1 MHRINREELSVQF
14 AVAMK
19 VALRQ
24 CKPLLKPTRLPHE
37 SDILANALADA
48 AVDVVD
54 GDCRMVI
61 ATDLKGPTPHLAA
74 PGRWGFDEPDP
85 CVTEAGLK

>member
-1 MHRINREELSVQF
+1 MHRISRNDLTIQL

-24 CKPLLKPTRLPHE
+24 CQPLLKPNRLPHE
-37 SDILANALADA
+37 SDILADALADA

-54 GDCRMVI
+54 GDSRMVI
-61 ATDLKGPTPHLAA
+61 ATNLKGPAAHLSA
-74 PGRWGFDEPDP
+74 PGKWGIDEPDP
-85 CVTEAGLK
+85 TLEN

>member
-1 MHRINREELSVQF
+1 MHRIKRDDLSVELSV
-14 AVAMK
+14 AIK

-48 AVDVVD
+48 ALDVIDSDSRAVVQTETY
-54 GDCRMVI
+54 GYSSHGGRQ
-61 ATDLKGPTPHLAA
+61 
-74 PGRWGFDEPDP
+74 GRWGIDEPSP
-85 CVTEAGLK
+85 

>member
-1 MHRINREELSVQF
+1 MHRIERKDLAIQLS
-14 AVAMK
+14 VAMK

-37 SDILANALADA
+37 SDILANTLADA

-54 GDCRMVI
+54 GDSRMVI
-61 ATDLKGPTPHLAA
+61 ATDLKGSTPHLAA
-74 PGRWGFDEPDP
+74 PGKWGVDEPDP
-85 CVTEAGLK
+85 CVDPNSLK

>member
-1 MHRINREELSVQF
+1 MHRIDRNDLAIQLS
-14 AVAMK
+14 VAMK

-54 GDCRMVI
+54 GDSRMVI
-61 ATDLKGPTPHLAA
+61 ATEIYGYSTHGGTRGKWDI
-74 PGRWGFDEPDP
+74 DEPDP
-85 CVTEAGLK
+85 TVRERSDV